1 MNPQLK
7 ATSVLRKAKE
17 EKKTACKKP
26 WSFLFKKTEETPEC
40 TNAKKTLTEAQ
51 KKYDELHPKTTQGRQ
66 GGGAL
71 QSKISSRRKLK
82 F

>member
-1 MNPQLK
+1 MNGQLK
-7 ATSVLRKAKE
+7 AAKALRDAKL
-17 EKKTACKKP
+17 EKSKHCKWWRK
-26 WSFLFKKTEETPEC
+26 ETPEC
-40 TNAKKTLTEAQ
+40 REAKQKLTEAQ